1 MPKPR
6 YWGVE
11 PNRNRHGRLRW
22 YFRADR
28 TKPRIRLPDDYG
40 SQAFELAYRAAVAGD
55 PMPASQSLPRQ
66 GRRAS
71 RGSLGWLVSLYL
83 ASPAFLSNRA
93 STQRP
98 RRTMLEKLA
107 VEKGGIDIEDITRSV
122 IQDSMNARRET
133 VHMANAWLGVV
144 SGMFEWATKEHQ
156 TDPETGRSAAILAEN
171 PAEFIK
177 RFQAPKNNML
187 DDDEEDGHP
196 TFTEADLEAFE
207 AAYPHGGHER
217 LIYEVL
223 LCTGLRVGD
232 AARAGRQHAKDDVL
246 RLRTEKTHTWV
257 ALRVLPRLKHA
268 LAVGPKGLDTELAW
282 ITLKRTGKAM
292 DKNYLGR
299 LFGEACRKIG
309 LDRSAHGMRKAAAR
323 RYIEAGARP
332 EQLKAIFGW
341 ETMAMVDKYTKRFNR
356 EKVSLRAMDDFMLDG
371 AFAPTLDL
379 GGGMSVKKSTKTK
392 G

>member
-1 MPKPR
+1 MPRPK

-22 YFRADR
+22 YFRPDR
-28 TKPRIRLPDDYG
+28 TKPRIRLPDSYG
-40 SQAFELAYRAAVAGD
+40 SAEFEAAWRAAVAGD
-55 PMPASQSLPRQ
+55 PPPAPQSLPRQ

-71 RGSLGWLVSLYL
+71 RGSLGWLIALYL
-83 ASPAFLSNRA
+83 QSPAFLDNRA

-107 VEKGGIDIEDITRSV
+107 MAHGSTDIEDITRAV

-133 VHMANAWLGVV
+133 VHMANAWLTTV
-144 SGMFEWATKEHQ
+144 SNMFDWATKEQ
-156 TDPETGRSAAILAEN
+156 MTDPATGKSAAILEED
-171 PAEFIK
+171 PCEFVK
-177 RFQAPKNNML
+177 RFQAPKKGA
-187 DDDEEDGHP
+187 DDLDEEDGHQ
-196 TFTEADLEAFE
+196 TFTEADLVAFE

-232 AARAGRQHAKDDVL
+232 AARAGRQHVKDDVL

-341 ETMAMVDKYTKRFNR
+341 ETSAMVDKYTKKFNR
-356 EKVSLRAMDDFMLDG
+356 EKVAVKAMDDFVLDA
-371 AFAPTLDL
+371 AFAPTLVL
-379 GGGMSVKKSTKTK
+379 GGGTSVENSTKTR

>member
-1 MPKPR
+1 MPKPK

-11 PNRNRHGRLRW
+11 RNVNRHGRLRW
-22 YFRADR
+22 FFRPDR
-28 TKPRIRLPDDYG
+28 KKPRIRLPDDYG
-40 SQAFELAYRAAVAGD
+40 SPAFEAAWRAAVAGQVL
-55 PMPASQSLPRQ
+55 PALQILPRQ

-83 ASPAFLSNRA
+83 ASPAFLDNRA

-107 VEKGGIDIEDITRSV
+107 VAKGAIDIEDITRSV

-133 VHMANAWLGVV
+133 VHMANAWLTTV
-144 SGMFEWATKEHQ
+144 SNMFDWATKEHL

-171 PAEFIK
+171 PAAVVK
-177 RFQAPKNNML
+177 RFQPPKKDDL
-187 DDDEEDGHP
+187 DDEEDGHP
-196 TFTEADLEAFE
+196 TFTDEDLAVFE
-207 AAYPHGGHER
+207 GAYAHGTLGR

-232 AARAGRQHAKDDVL
+232 AARVGRQHVKDGVL
-246 RLRTEKTHTWV
+246 RLKTEKTHTWV
-257 ALRVLPRLKHA
+257 ALRVLPRLERA

-282 ITLKRTGKAM
+282 ITKKNGKAM

-299 LFGEACRKIG
+299 VFGEACRKIG
-309 LDRSAHGMRKAAAR
+309 LDRSAHGLRKAAAR

-341 ETMAMVDKYTKRFNR
+341 ETSAMVDKYTKKFNR
-356 EKVSLRAMDDFMLDG
+356 EKVSIRAMDDFVLDV
-371 AFAPTLDL
+371 AFAPTLVL
-379 GGGMSVKKSTKTK
+379 GGGK
-392 G
+392 GV

>member
-1 MPKPR
+1 MPKPKK

-11 PNRNRHGRLRW
+11 KNLSRHRRVRW
-22 YFRADR
+22 YFRPERDE
-28 TKPRIRLPDDYG
+28 PRIRLPDDFG
-40 SQAFELAYRAAVAGD
+40 GAEFEAAWRAAVAGQ
-55 PMPASQSLPRQ
+55 PLPASPSLPRQ

-83 ASPAFLSNRA
+83 ASPAFLDNRA

-107 VEKGGIDIEDITRSV
+107 VAHGSTDIEDITRSV

-133 VHMANAWLGVV
+133 IHMANAWLTTV
-144 SGMFEWATKEHQ
+144 SNMFDWATKEHME
-156 TDPETGRSAAILAEN
+156 DPATGRSAPILEN
-171 PAEFIK
+171 NPCELVK
-177 RFQAPKNNML
+177 RFQEPKKDGL
-187 DDDEEDGHP
+187 DEEEDGHP
-196 TFTEADLEAFE
+196 TWSDADLDAFE
-207 AAYPHGGHER
+207 AAYPHGGYER

-232 AARAGRQHAKDDVL
+232 AARVGRQHVKDDVL
-246 RLRTEKTHTWV
+246 RLKTEKTHTWV

-309 LDRSAHGMRKAAAR
+309 LDRSAHGLRKAAAR

-341 ETMAMVDKYTKRFNR
+341 ETSAMVDKYTKKFNR
-356 EKVSLRAMDDFMLDG
+356 EKVSIRAMDDFVLDV
-371 AFAPTLDL
+371 AFAPTLVL
-379 GGGMSVKKSTKTK
+379 GGGKAV
-392 G
+392 

>member
-1 MPKPR
+1 MPKPK

-11 PNRNRHGRLRW
+11 LNRNRHGRPRW
-22 YFRADR
+22 YFRAERDE
-28 TKPRIRLPDDYG
+28 PRVRLPNDYG
-40 SQAFELAYRAAVAGD
+40 SPTFEAAWRAAVAGQ
-55 PMPASQSLPRQ
+55 PLTASPSLARQ
-66 GRRAS
+66 GRRTS

-83 ASPAFLSNRA
+83 ASSAFLGRRA

-98 RRTMLEKLA
+98 RRTMLEKMA
-107 VEKGGIDIEDITRSV
+107 VAHGSMDIEDITRAV

-133 VHMANAWLGVV
+133 VHMANAWLTTV
-144 SGMFEWATKEHQ
+144 SNMFDWATKEDMTH
-156 TDPETGRSAAILAEN
+156 PETGMSAPILAAN
-171 PAEFIK
+171 PCEFVK
-177 RFQAPKNNML
+177 RFQTPNKGA
-187 DDDEEDGHP
+187 DDLDEEDGHQ
-196 TFTEADLEAFE
+196 TFTDADLDAFE
-207 AAYPHGGHER
+207 AAYPHGSYER

-232 AARAGRQHAKDDVL
+232 AARVGRQHVKDDVL
-246 RLRTEKTHTWV
+246 RLRTEKTRTWI

-341 ETMAMVDKYTKRFNR
+341 ETSAMVDKYTKKFNR
-356 EKVSLRAMDDFMLDG
+356 EKVSVRAMDDFVLDPD
-371 AFAPTLDL
+371 FAPTLVL
-379 GGGMSVKKSTKTK
+379 GGGSSVKK
-392 G
+392 

>member
-28 TKPRIRLPDDYG
+28 TKPRIRLPDEYG
-40 SQAFELAYRAAVAGD
+40 SPAFELAYRAAVAGD
-55 PMPASQSLPRQ
+55 PMPTSQSLPRH

-83 ASPAFLSNRA
+83 ASPAFLDNRA

-107 VEKGGIDIEDITRSV
+107 ISKGRVDVEDITRAV
-122 IQDSMNARRET
+122 IQESMNARRET

-144 SGMFEWATKEHQ
+144 SGMFEWATEERL
-156 TDPETGRSAAILAEN
+156 DPETGGSFRLEAN
-171 PAEFIK
+171 PCEHIK
-177 RFQAPKNNML
+177 RFKAPRKDDL
-187 DDDEEDGHP
+187 DEEEDGHP
-196 TFTEADLEAFE
+196 TWSDEDLDAFE
-207 AAYPHGGHER
+207 AAYCHGTRQR
-217 LIYEVL
+217 LIYEVF

-232 AARAGRQHAKDDVL
+232 AARAGRQHVKDGVL
-246 RLRTEKTHTWV
+246 RLKTEKTHTPV
-257 ALRVLPRLKHA
+257 ALRVLPRLAHA

-282 ITLKRTGKAM
+282 ITGKNRKAM
-292 DKNYLGR
+292 QKGYLGDF
-299 LFGEACRKIG
+299 LGTASRKIG
-309 LDRSAHGMRKAAAR
+309 LDRSAHGLRKTAAR

-341 ETMAMVDKYTKRFNR
+341 TTSAMVDKYTKMFNR
-356 EKVSLRAMDDFMLDG
+356 EKVSLRAMDDFVLDA
-371 AFAPTLDL
+371 AFAPTLVL
-379 GGGMSVKKSTKTK
+379 GGGKGSKKTTSSKA
-392 G
+392 

>member
-6 YWGVE
+6 FWAVE
-11 PNRNRHGRLRW
+11 CNPNRHGRLRW
-22 YFRADR
+22 YFRANR
-28 TKPRIRLPDDYG
+28 AAPRIRLPDTYG
-40 SQAFELAYRAAVAGD
+40 SPEFEAAWRAAVAGQVL
-55 PMPASQSLPRQ
+55 PGPPQILPRQ
-66 GRRAS
+66 GRRSS
-71 RGSLGWLVSLYL
+71 RGSLGWLIVLYL
-83 ASPAFLSNRA
+83 QSPAFLDNRA

-98 RRTMLEKLA
+98 RRTMLEKLGA
-107 VEKGGIDIEDITRSV
+107 ARGSTDIEDITRSV
-122 IQDSMNARRET
+122 IQDSTATRRET
-133 VHMANAWLGVV
+133 VHMANAWLTTV
-144 SGMFEWATKEHQ
+144 SNMFEWATQEHL
-156 TDPETGRSAAILAEN
+156 TDPETGKSAPILAAN
-171 PAEFIK
+171 PCEFVK
-177 RFQAPKNNML
+177 RFPAPRRDDL
-187 DDDEEDGHP
+187 DGEEDGHP
-196 TFTEADLEAFE
+196 TFTDGDLDAFE
-207 AAYPHGGHER
+207 AAYSHGGHER

-232 AARAGRQHAKDDVL
+232 AARVGRQHVKDDVL
-246 RLRTEKTHTWV
+246 RIKTEKTHTPV

-268 LAVGPKGLDTELAW
+268 LAAGPKGLDTELAW

-309 LDRSAHGMRKAAAR
+309 LERSAHGMRKAAAR

-341 ETMAMVDKYTKRFNR
+341 ETSAMVDRYTKKFNR
-356 EKVSLRAMDDFMLDG
+356 ERVAVKAMDDFILDS

-379 GGGMSVKKSTKTK
+379 GVGGTAKSITKIK

>member
-1 MPKPR
+1 VPKPK

-11 PNRNRHGRLRW
+11 FKPNRHGRPRW
-22 YFRADR
+22 YYRPDKK
-28 TKPRIRLPDDYG
+28 TKRIRLPDAYG
-40 SQAFELAYRAAVAGD
+40 SAEFEACWRACVAGQ
-55 PMPASQSLPRQ
+55 PLLASPSLSRQ
-66 GRRAS
+66 GRRTS

-83 ASPAFLSNRA
+83 ASSAFLDNRA

-107 VEKGGIDIEDITRSV
+107 VAHGSTDIEDITRAV
-122 IQDSMNARRET
+122 IQDSMNARRDA
-133 VHMANAWLGVV
+133 VHMANAWLTTV
-144 SGMFEWATKEHQ
+144 SNMFDWATKEHIM
-156 TDPETGRSAAILAEN
+156 DPETGKSAPILAEN
-171 PAEFIK
+171 PCAFVK
-177 RFQAPKNNML
+177 RFQAPKKGADDL
-187 DDDEEDGHP
+187 DDEDGHQ
-196 TFTEADLEAFE
+196 TFTDADLDAFE
-207 AAYPHGGHER
+207 AAYPHGSYER

-232 AARAGRQHAKDDVL
+232 AARAGRQHVKDDVL
-246 RLRTEKTHTWV
+246 RLKTEKTHTWV

-341 ETMAMVDKYTKRFNR
+341 ETSAMVDKYTKRFNR
-356 EKVSLRAMDDFMLDG
+356 EKVSIRAMDDFILDPD
-371 AFAPTLDL
+371 FAPTRVL
-379 GGGMSVKKSTKTK
+379 GGGSSVKK
-392 G
+392 

>member
-22 YFRADR
+22 YFRPDR
-28 TKPRIRLPDDYG
+28 TKPRIRLPDNFG
-40 SQAFELAYRAAVAGD
+40 SAEFELAYRVAVAGEA
-55 PMPASQSLPRQ
+55 PPSSQSLPRQ

-83 ASPAFLSNRA
+83 ASPAFLGNRA

-98 RRTMLEKLA
+98 RRTMLEKLGA
-107 VEKGGIDIEDITRSV
+107 AKGEVAIEDIDRGV
-122 IQDSMNARRET
+122 IQEAMNARRET
-133 VHMANAWLGVV
+133 VHMANAWLTTV
-144 SGMFEWATKEHQ
+144 SHMFDWAMQEQ
-156 TDPETGRSAAILAEN
+156 TDPATGRSFRLDGN
-171 PAEFIK
+171 PCEFVK
-177 RFQAPKNNML
+177 RFQPPKKNDL
-187 DDDEEDGHP
+187 DDEEDGHP
-196 TFTEADLEAFE
+196 TWSDEDLDAFE
-207 AAYPHGGHER
+207 AAYSQGTRQR

-232 AARAGRQHAKDDVL
+232 AARVGPQHVKDGVL
-246 RLRTEKTHTWV
+246 RLKTEKTRTWV

-268 LAVGPKGLDTELAW
+268 LAVGPKGLDTELVW
-282 ITLKRTGKAM
+282 IAGKNRKAM
-292 DKNYLGR
+292 QKGYLGDF
-299 LFGEACRKIG
+299 LGNAAKKIG
-309 LDRSAHGMRKAAAR
+309 LDRSAHGLRKAAAR

-341 ETMAMVDKYTKRFNR
+341 KTSAMVDKYTEKFNR
-356 EKVSLRAMDDFMLDG
+356 EKVSVRAMDDFVLDAG
-371 AFAPTLDL
+371 FAPTLDL
-379 GGGMSVKKSTKTK
+379 GGGTRVKRTTKTR

>member
-6 YWGVE
+6 FWGVE

-22 YFRADR
+22 YFRPDR
-28 TKPRIRLPDDYG
+28 SKPRIRLPDNFG
-40 SQAFELAYRAAVAGD
+40 SAEFELAYRAAVAGE
-55 PMPASQSLPRQ
+55 PLPAPQSLPRQ
-66 GRRAS
+66 GRKAS
-71 RGSLGWLVSLYL
+71 RGKLGWLIALYL
-83 ASPAFLSNRA
+83 QSTAFLNNRA

-107 VEKGGIDIEDITRSV
+107 VAHGSADILAIDRVV
-122 IQDSMNARRET
+122 IQDSMNARRAT
-133 VHMANAWLGVV
+133 VHMANAWLTTV
-144 SGMFEWATKEHQ
+144 SNMFDWATQEQ
-156 TDPETGRSAAILAEN
+156 LTDPVTGDSDPILPAN
-171 PAEFIK
+171 PCELVK
-177 RFQAPKNNML
+177 RFPAPRKDDL
-187 DDDEEDGHP
+187 DEEEDGHP
-196 TFTEADLEAFE
+196 TFTDGDLDAFE
-207 AAYPHGGHER
+207 AAYPHGTHER

-223 LCTGLRVGD
+223 LCCGLRVGD
-232 AARAGRQHAKDDVL
+232 AARVGRQHVKDDVL
-246 RLRTEKTHTWV
+246 RLKTEKTHTWV

-341 ETMAMVDKYTKRFNR
+341 ETSAMVDRYTKKFNR
-356 EKVSLRAMDDFMLDG
+356 ERVAVKAMDDFILDP

-379 GGGMSVKKSTKTK
+379 GVGGTAKSITKIK